1 MSPRGPLRGFLLA
14 EGVSLVGTR
23 VSMIAIPWFVLTT
36 TGSATQTG
44 LVTFAEMA
52 PLVGLKALTGPLVDR
67 VGPRRVA
74 VTADALS
81 VLAVGAV
88 PLLHALGQ
96 LGFPLLLVLV
106 AAAGALRGPGD
117 GARNAMVPLLV
128 EHAAV
133 PMERATGLFAAVERS
148 ASTLGAAFAG
158 GLVAVVGPANALA
171 LDAASFAVSALVLL
185 VATRGL
191 PRFLHAGAGSTAGA
205 GARRPGRSAPGA
217 RPRREAYFSELR
229 EGWDFLRRDPVLV
242 GICAMVAT
250 TNLLDQAYA
259 GLLVPVWGRQSGYG
273 VGAVGLLFAVF
284 SGASIAGAVAASAW
298 STRLPRFRTY
308 LVAFLLAG
316 APRFVAL
323 ALPLPLWSVLAV
335 AVLSGFA
342 SGFIN
347 PVLGAVVFERIPA
360 PMMGRVTA
368 LNSALC
374 WSLIPFGGVVG
385 GALVTAVGLSPTLLL
400 VGAGYLT
407 ATMLPALQPRW
418 RELDHRPGTAPA
430 EGRVLQQS

>member
-1 MSPRGPLRGFLLA
+1 VSRRTPLRGFLTA

-23 VSMIAIPWFVLTT
+23 VSMIAIPWFVLTS

-44 LVTFAEMA
+44 LVTLAEMA
-52 PLVGLKALTGPLVDR
+52 PLVTLKALTGPLVDR
-67 VGPRRVA
+67 LGPRRVA

-81 VLAVGAV
+81 VLVVGAV
-88 PLLHALGQ
+88 PALHAAGL
-96 LGFPLLLVLV
+96 LSFPLLLGLV
-106 AAAGALRGPGD
+106 GCAGALRGPGD
-117 GARNAMVPLLV
+117 GAKNAMVPLLV
-128 EHAAV
+128 EHAAI
-133 PMERATGLFAAVERS
+133 PMERATGLASAVERS

-158 GLVAVVGPANALA
+158 GLVAALGPANALV
-171 LDAASFAVSALVLL
+171 LDAGSFAVSAAVLFT
-185 VATRGL
+185 VTRGL
-191 PRFLHAGAGSTAGA
+191 PRRLGEPGGSPA
-205 GARRPGRSAPGA
+205 GARRSRVGG
-217 RPRREAYFSELR
+217 YLTELR

-242 GICAMVAT
+242 GICAMVAV

-259 GLLVPVWGRQSGYG
+259 GLLVPVWGKESGYG

-298 STRLPRFRTY
+298 GARLPRFRTY
-308 LVAFLLAG
+308 LIAFLVAG

-323 ALPLPLWSVLAV
+323 ALPTPLWGVLVV
-335 AVLSGFA
+335 AVLGGFA

-347 PVLGAVVFERIPA
+347 PVLGAVIFERIPA
-360 PMMGRVTA
+360 PMMGRVSS

-385 GALVTAVGLSPTLLL
+385 GALVSSYGLSPALL
-400 VGAGYLT
+400 VIGAGYFA

-418 RELDHRPGTAPA
+418 REMDRRPVG

>member
-1 MSPRGPLRGFLLA
+1 VSRRGPLRGFLLA
-14 EGVSLVGTR
+14 GGVSLVGTR

-44 LVTFAEMA
+44 LVTLAEMA
-52 PLVGLKALTGPLVDR
+52 PLVILKALTGPLVDR
-67 VGPRRVA
+67 LGPRRVA
-74 VTADALS
+74 VTADAGS

-88 PLLHALGQ
+88 PLLHTLG
-96 LGFPLLLVLV
+96 LLSLPLLLALV
-106 AAAGALRGPGD
+106 ACAGALRGPGD

-128 EHAAV
+128 EHAGVAT
-133 PMERATGLFAAVERS
+133 ERATGLTAAVERS

-158 GLVAVVGPANALA
+158 GLVAVLGAAGALA
-171 LDAASFAVSALVLL
+171 LDAGSFAFSGLVLL
-185 VATRGL
+185 AVTRGL
-191 PRFLHAGAGSTAGA
+191 PRRPKPAPDRPVARTRTRRTAYLA
-205 GARRPGRSAPGA
+205 D
-217 RPRREAYFSELR
+217 LR
-229 EGWDFLRRDPVLV
+229 EGWEFLRRDPVLI

-259 GLLVPVWGRQSGYG
+259 GVLVTVWGRQSGYG

-284 SGASIAGAVAASAW
+284 SGASIGGAVCASTW

-308 LVAFLLAG
+308 LVCFLLAG
-316 APRFVAL
+316 APRFLVL
-323 ALPLPLWSVLAV
+323 ALPGPLWSVLAV
-335 AVLSGFA
+335 CVVAGFA

-347 PVLGAVVFERIPA
+347 PVIGAVVFERIPA

-385 GALVTAVGLSPTLLL
+385 GVLVTTAGLAPALMA
-400 VGAGYLT
+400 VGAGYFA

-418 RELDHRPGTAPA
+418 RELDHRPGAVPRVARAPQ
-430 EGRVLQQS
+430 RS